1 MKPKV
6 SLSSRAWLQIIS
18 LTISIK
24 IYLLFLSLKARNP
37 LFLAKWIARKTAPR
51 ANIPGTTLAATVAPV
66 PVTRNISKKIKS
78 TLRLL
83 SGRIQTERY
92 VFGITC
98 SQISKLAIPSPVV
111 LLGDL

>member
-18 LTISIK
+18 RTIFIK

-37 LFLAKWIARKTAPR
+37 LFLAKWIARKTIPR

-66 PVTRNISKKIKS
+66 PVTRNISKKNQ
-78 TLRLL
+78 LCVDCR
-83 SGRIQTERY
+83 GE
-92 VFGITC
+92 F
-98 SQISKLAIPSPVV
+98 KLKDKFLA
-111 LLGDL
+111 